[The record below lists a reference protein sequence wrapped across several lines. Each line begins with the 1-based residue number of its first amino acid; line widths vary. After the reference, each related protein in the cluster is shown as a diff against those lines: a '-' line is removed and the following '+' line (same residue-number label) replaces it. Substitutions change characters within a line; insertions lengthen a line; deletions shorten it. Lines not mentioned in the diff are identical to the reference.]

1 MTRLTTNLGLIPR
14 SGVLVPWEAK
24 LPLVSSSWSI
34 NININTS
41 INIKIIHI
49 TITLIL
55 ILTNIIITINIVLI
69 IIVIIL
75 TAAMTDLAVV
85 LAGIGAGE
93 IAVNR
98 TCVPDDIFQALTRQ
112 VLKISSCSIIYL
124 LPTCMLSSSSG
135 SS

>member
-1 MTRLTTNLGLIPR
+1 MMRLTTNLGLIPR

-34 NININTS
+34 NINTS
-41 INIKIIHI
+41 IINIKIIHI
-49 TITLIL
+49 TITLILIL

-75 TAAMTDLAVV
+75 TTAKTDLAVV

-93 IAVNR
+93 VAVHR
-98 TCVPDDIFQALTRQ
+98 TCVPDDIFQALQ
-112 VLKISSCSIIYL
+112 SQFLKISSCTCIII
-124 LPTCMLSSSSG
+124 
-135 SS
+135 

>member
-1 MTRLTTNLGLIPR
+1 MILKADHKPWLDSTLWCACSVGSKTS
-14 SGVLVPWEAK
+14 SGVLI
-24 LPLVSSSWSI
+24 LNSI

-41 INIKIIHI
+41 ISIKIIHI

-55 ILTNIIITINIVLI
+55 IITINIVLI

-93 IAVNR
+93 VAVHR
-98 TCVPDDIFQALTRQ
+98 TCVPDDIFQALQRQ
-112 VLKISSCSIIYL
+112 VLRISSCSIIYL